1 LRHAGGNL
9 IGHRVQLDPG
19 RQLGPD
25 IRVEGG
31 GRLTLECLV
40 DGAALLVRQRL
51 EGVGNDDE
59 LVVGRVFA
67 ENFAGTVSVFAGA
80 PGTAKAPLT
89 STAFAGGLA
98 FGGGCCWAAARP
110 MLPTNASA
118 SALVRTRSTSYG
130 CLLLRL
136 GPHDASG
143 DNGHRCFTFCVAPNA
158 PARRPEREVATDRAI
173 KAWYRRSIA

>member
-1 LRHAGGNL
+1 M
-9 IGHRVQLDPG
+9 QLDPG

-130 CLLLRL
+130 CLLFLRPRRVICPL
-136 GPHDASG
+136 STDVSIFDSITPNLKIFFEEKTDA
-143 DNGHRCFTFCVAPNA
+143 
-158 PARRPEREVATDRAI
+158 
-173 KAWYRRSIA
+173 